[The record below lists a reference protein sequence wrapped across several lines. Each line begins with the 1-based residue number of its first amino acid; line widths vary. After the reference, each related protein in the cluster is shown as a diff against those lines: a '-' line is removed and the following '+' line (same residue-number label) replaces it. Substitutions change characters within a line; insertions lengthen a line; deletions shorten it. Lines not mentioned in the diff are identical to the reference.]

1 MSTTRISGEALYQ
14 KTVLPNGL
22 RILTEQIPSIRS
34 ISIGV
39 WIDVG
44 SRHETA
50 EENGVSHLIEHMLFK
65 GTKHRNARQIAAVL
79 ESVGGSLNAFTSK
92 EQTCYT
98 ARVLDDYLDI
108 AVDVLADL
116 TCNATLTPLNLAR
129 EKKVILE
136 EIHESLETPADHIHD
151 IFSQTYWGGHPLG
164 RPILGEMQGIRQMPR
179 SRILSY
185 MKRNYR
191 AGSIVIS
198 AAGSISHRKLVKL
211 VREKFTFL
219 EGTTVPFEP
228 ARRSQPNSLVVK
240 ENNNNQIHVSL
251 GFPGVEYG
259 SDERMPALVAHTY
272 LGGGMSSAL
281 FQKIRE
287 EKGLAYSVYTFNDFY
302 RDAGIFGAYVATD
315 KRNLQQCIEITLKV
329 LSSIKHRKLPSA
341 KLDIMKAQVKGQV
354 TLGMES
360 TAGRQNRLG
369 RTELMLGRYIT
380 LKETLKVVDRVSA
393 VDIMHFADRCFDPSQ
408 MAIAVLGPARKSSI
422 QNVVG

>member
-1 MSTTRISGEALYQ
+1 MPPSRNSGEAAFQ

-22 RILTEQIPSIRS
+22 RVLTEQIPSVRS

-44 SRHETA
+44 SRCETA

-65 GTKHRNARQIAAVL
+65 GTRNRNARQIASVL

-98 ARVLDDYLDI
+98 ARVLDDYLDV

-116 TCNATLTPLNLAR
+116 TCNATLTPLNLVR

-136 EIHESLETPADHIHD
+136 EIHESVETPADHIHD
-151 IFSQTYWGGHPLG
+151 IFAETYWGSHPLG
-164 RPILGEMQGIRQMPR
+164 RTILGTTNGITSMPR
-179 SRILSY
+179 ARILSY
-185 MKRNYR
+185 LRKNYR

-198 AAGSISHRKLVKL
+198 ATGSVSHRKLIKL
-211 VREKFTFL
+211 VREKFHFA
-219 EGTTVPFEP
+219 EGSSVPFEP
-228 ARRSQPNSLVVK
+228 AARVQSKRYAVK
-240 ENNNNQIHVSL
+240 ANDNNQIHVSL

-259 SDERMPALVAHTY
+259 SEQRMAALVAHAY

-287 EKGLAYSVYTFNDFY
+287 EKGLAYSVFTFNDFY
-302 RDAGIFGAYVATD
+302 RDAGIFGAYMGTD
-315 KRNLQQCIEITLKV
+315 KKNLQQCVEITLKV
-329 LSSIKHRKLPSA
+329 LEGLKKRKLSSS
-341 KLDIMKAQVKGQV
+341 KMDTTKAQVKGHL
-354 TLGMES
+354 TLAMES

-369 RTELMLGRYIT
+369 RTELMLGRHIT
-380 LKETLKVVDRVSA
+380 LRETLKVIDRVTASDVA
-393 VDIMHFADRCFDPSQ
+393 DFANCCFDRTQ
-408 MAIAVLGPARKSSI
+408 MAIAVLGPAQASAIKH
-422 QNVVG
+422 VAG